1 MEFEC
6 MSSWPRT
13 TSAGDYWEK
22 TLPYVSRMATSHR
35 YSRGSRAQ
43 PSSCVY
49 NVAIFPYFIYG
60 YLCLYKQCYGN
71 DSQRHLQDPMKT
83 KVDFFLHISPKAYVC
98 QRGSAGG
105 RARATSPMPTR
116 L

>member
-1 MEFEC
+1 MEFKR

-35 YSRGSRAQ
+35 YSRGRQAQ

-49 NVAIFPYFIYG
+49 KVAIFPYFIYG
-60 YLCLYKQCYGN
+60 HLCLHKQYEGKDC
-71 DSQRHLQDPMKT
+71 QILLQDSNKNRST
-83 KVDFFLHISPKAYVC
+83 FLLIHFHKSVSVLAEITGHQP
-98 QRGSAGG
+98 
-105 RARATSPMPTR
+105 
-116 L
+116 